1 MRNRTIMIVALV
13 AAVALLAAPG
23 CVSKKMYRQNVEET
37 GARVGSVESAVEANE
52 RRISDLRSETDDKLS
67 AVADKANRAEET
79 GRAAMSRA
87 DSAAMAA
94 EEAAKGKL
102 LWSVTLSDDRVKFSF
117 GEAMIP
123 ADATSALDDLVGR
136 IKSYGK
142 AVYLE
147 IEGHTDNTGSTEYNY
162 SLGEKRAMAVRNYLS
177 ESGGIPLHAMNTISY
192 GESRPVAENDSSEGR
207 SANRRVVVRVLE

>member
-1 MRNRTIMIVALV
+1 MRNRTIMIVALA

-23 CVSKKMYRQNVEET
+23 CVSKKMYRQNVEAT
-37 GARVGSVESAVEANE
+37 DARVGSVETAVEANE
-52 RRISDLRSETDDKLS
+52 RRISDLRTETDSKL
-67 AVADKANRAEET
+67 AEVATKAGRAEET
-79 GRAAMSRA
+79 GKAAMTRA
-87 DSAAMAA
+87 DTAAKAA
-94 EEAAKGKL
+94 EQAAKGKL

-117 GEAMIP
+117 DQAMIP
-123 ADATSALDDLVGR
+123 AEATTALDDLVGK

-147 IEGHTDNTGSTEYNY
+147 IEGHTDDTGSTEYNY

-192 GESRPVAENDSSEGR
+192 GESRPVTDNNSSEGR
-207 SANRRVVVRVLE
+207 SKNRRVVVKVLE